1 MPLDKIIQQQ
11 LDSLEVAKVDQYIEE
26 RHRYLFK
33 QIKPVTLDVFKT
45 YILRLGNSLLTKS
58 TSSALANNWNHGTVP
73 LHGLMKAKVMKKM
86 GGMCLLC
93 GEYLNELFDKID
105 GCEPWEG
112 WVPQDEVTIME
123 EVK

>member
-33 QIKPVTLDVFKT
+33 QIKPITLEVSKT
-45 YILRLGNSLLTKS
+45 YIMRLGNSLLAKS

-73 LHGLMKAKVMKKM
+73 LHGLMEAKVMKKM
-86 GGMCLLC
+86 GGMCLLH
-93 GEYLNELFDKID
+93 GEYLNESFDKID

-112 WVPQDEVTIME
+112 WIPRDGVTIME